1 MASAGP
7 ERSVDGPMRVGLLG
21 GSFNPAHQGH
31 LHISRLALERLRL
44 DAVWWV
50 VSPQNPL
57 KPTAGM
63 APFGERMAAA
73 AGVAAADDRIL
84 VTDLENRL
92 GTRFAVDTLAILIKA
107 QPKSRFVWIMGAD
120 NLQQVPRWKQ
130 WRRLFRMLPIA
141 VFARPSYSFRA
152 LSSRATRRF
161 AAARVRQ
168 SRAGALA
175 EMSPPAWVYLN
186 TRLDDTSATRIRAE
200 AGMEPPFKGRRP

>member
-1 MASAGP
+1 
-7 ERSVDGPMRVGLLG
+7 MRVGLLG

-31 LHISRLALERLRL
+31 LHISRLALKRLRL

-57 KPTAGM
+57 KSTAGM
-63 APFGERMAAA
+63 APLGERLANAAQ
-73 AGVAAADDRIL
+73 VAAADECIL

-92 GTRFAVDTLAILIKA
+92 GTRYAVDTLAILIKE
-107 QPKSRFVWIMGAD
+107 QPGTDFVWVMGAD
-120 NLQQVPRWKQ
+120 NLFQVPRWKQ

-161 AAARVRQ
+161 AAARVRE
-168 SRAGALA
+168 SRAGSLA
-175 EMSPPAWVYLN
+175 GMSPPAWVYLN

-200 AGMEPPFKGRRP
+200 AASVGAHRTTA

>member
-7 ERSVDGPMRVGLLG
+7 DRLPDEAMRVGLLG
-21 GSFNPAHQGH
+21 GSFNPPHQGH

-44 DAVWWV
+44 DAVWWL

-57 KPTAGM
+57 KPVAGL
-63 APFGERMAAA
+63 APFAERLAMA
-73 AGVAAADDRIL
+73 AGVAAVDDRIL

-92 GTRFAVDTLAILIKA
+92 GTRFAVDTLAVLIKA
-107 QPKSRFVWIMGAD
+107 QPGSRFVWIMGAD
-120 NLQQVPRWKQ
+120 NLLQVPRWKH

-161 AAARVRQ
+161 AAARVRE

-175 EMSPPAWVYLN
+175 GMSPPAWVYLN
-186 TRLDDTSATRIRAE
+186 TRLDATSATRIRA
-200 AGMEPPFKGRRP
+200 AASGVHGTTV